1 MEIGVRCQGERR
13 GAMIERMTRVKHYPQ
28 AVSGYW
34 IFATT
39 REAASWQT
47 LLYDER
53 DDERDDER
61 AYEHALIVRCF
72 DPFRCLRTTMHRK

>member
-34 IFATT
+34 IFAAT
-39 REAASWQT
+39 REAASWQN
-47 LLYDER
+47 LLY
-53 DDERDDER
+53 DER

>member
-34 IFATT
+34 IFAET
-39 REAASWQT
+39 REAASWKS
-47 LLYDER
+47 LLY
-53 DDERDDER
+53 DER

>member
-1 MEIGVRCQGERR
+1 
-13 GAMIERMTRVKHYPQ
+13 MIERMTRVKHYPQ

-34 IFATT
+34 IFAAT

-47 LLYDER
+47 LLY
-53 DDERDDER
+53 DERDDER